1 MKAKINIGQST
12 IPDIIS
18 IDDFRDGV
26 VYQSVNNPASFVIKD
41 SVDGYIRIDDDGD
54 VMGYENSSDV
64 VDNFNDEDSFIA
76 RPDLVAEITLKSAHS
91 KG

>member
-1 MKAKINIGQST
+1 MKAKIIIGQSSAPE
-12 IPDIIS
+12 IVN
-18 IDDFRDGV
+18 IDDFVEGV
-26 VYQSVNNPASFVIKD
+26 IYQSSYNSSVYVMRD

-54 VMGYENSSDV
+54 VMGYEDSCQLLDGVNDV
-64 VDNFNDEDSFIA
+64 DSFIV

>member
-12 IPDIIS
+12 VPDITS

-54 VMGYENSSDV
+54 VMGYEDSNQLL
-64 VDNFNDEDSFIA
+64 DNFNDEDSFIT
-76 RPDLVAEITLKSAHS
+76 RPDLVIEVTLKSVNS